1 MKLNPSPRRGVA
13 VPEADGLILERFLP
27 YRLSTLTLRIS
38 NAIAR
43 SYERR
48 FNLSVPEW
56 RVMAV
61 LGRFGPLSANGVG
74 EKTQMDK
81 VRVSRA
87 VARLVKAGRVSRRI
101 DRADRRRAVL
111 ALTPQGQAIH
121 REIVPHARGVEARLL
136 AGLTP
141 AERAAIDHL
150 FAKLEARV
158 ETPFV
163 AEGVRSESSAAP

>member
-1 MKLNPSPRRGVA
+1 MKLKPSPHPGA
-13 VPEADGLILERFLP
+13 PSTGDESLILERFLP
-27 YRLSTLTLRIS
+27 YRLSVLMLRVS

-48 FNLSVPEW
+48 FDLSVPEW

-61 LGRFGPLSANGVG
+61 LGRFGPLSAMGVG

-87 VARLVKAGRVSRRI
+87 VASLVSAGRVSRRT
-101 DRADRRRAVL
+101 DATDRRRAVL
-111 ALTPQGQAIH
+111 ALTPAGRAIH
-121 REIVPHARGVEARLL
+121 RQIVPHAQRVEARLL
-136 AGLTP
+136 AGLTEE
-141 AERAAIDHL
+141 ERGALDQL
-150 FAKLEARV
+150 LDKLEARA

-163 AEGVRSESSAAP
+163 AEAE

>member
-1 MKLNPSPRRGVA
+1 MKLKPSPP
-13 VPEADGLILERFLP
+13 PEAPSTEDESLILERFLP
-27 YRLSTLTLRIS
+27 YRLSVLMLRVS

-48 FNLSVPEW
+48 FDLSVPEW

-61 LGRFGPLSANGVG
+61 LGRFGPLSAMGVG

-87 VARLVKAGRVSRRI
+87 VARLVSAGRVSRRT
-101 DRADRRRAVL
+101 DAADRRRAVL
-111 ALTPQGQAIH
+111 ALTPAGRAIH
-121 REIVPHARGVEARLL
+121 RQIVPHAQRVEARLL
-136 AGLTP
+136 AGLTEE
-141 AERAAIDHL
+141 ERGALDHL
-150 FAKLEARV
+150 LDKLEARA

-163 AEGVRSESSAAP
+163 AEAE

>member
-87 VARLVKAGRVSRRI
+87 VARLLTANRITRRT
-101 DRADRRRAVL
+101 DTEDRRRAILDLTPKGRADYEQIVPMVL
-111 ALTPQGQAIH
+111 A
-121 REIVPHARGVEARLL
+121 VESELL
-136 AGLTP
+136 SELDG
-141 AERAAIDHL
+141 AERVTLERIMR
-150 FAKLEARV
+150 KLEAR
-158 ETPFV
+158 T
-163 AEGVRSESSAAP
+163 AADFAGAIEDVDG